1 VDAKLMAH
9 LKGHRIFAALSPMEQ
24 ETLANAGMVLYLQA
38 GATLFS
44 EGERADGFY
53 VLLEGALDV
62 VVDDK
67 VLATIPA
74 GEVVGE
80 MGLVTADR
88 RSATIRVSSAGSVW
102 HLGGRA
108 FEGLLQAGD
117 PMATGILLGIA
128 RDLGRRFRDV
138 VNEAAHLVPNVA
150 MRKGGAELLE
160 RLQWG
165 EM

>member
-1 VDAKLMAH
+1 MAH
-9 LKGHRIFAALSPMEQ
+9 LKGHRIFSALSPLEQ
-24 ETLANAGMVLYLQA
+24 ETLANAGMVLYLQK
-38 GATLFS
+38 GAILFA

-53 VLLEGALDV
+53 VLLEGSLDV
-62 VVDDK
+62 VVDDR
-67 VLATIPA
+67 VLASIPA

-88 RSATIRVSSAGSVW
+88 RSATVRAASNGSVW
-102 HLGGRA
+102 HLGGRG

-138 VNEAAHLVPNVA
+138 VTEAAQLVPNVA
-150 MRKGGAELLE
+150 MRQGGPELLQ